1 MLDSLSL
8 WLHETPLGETLLTM
22 LISML
27 PVVELRLGLPYGIAL
42 APADPR
48 GVCRVARRQH
58 DPCAVYHFIC
68 PPAVPMGA
76 HTYSKA

>member
-27 PVVELRLGLPYGIAL
+27 PVVELRGGLRWGCRSPWRL
-42 APADPR
+42 PR
-48 GVCRVARRQH
+48 RSSA
-58 DPCAVYHFIC
+58 
-68 PPAVPMGA
+68 
-76 HTYSKA
+76 T

>member
-27 PVVELRLGLPYGIAL
+27 PVVELRGGLPA
-42 APADPR
+42 
-48 GVCRVARRQH
+48 GVAMWPWASRRCRSICSAS
-58 DPCAVYHFIC
+58 CAI
-68 PPAVPMGA
+68 
-76 HTYSKA
+76 

>member
-27 PVVELRLGLPYGIAL
+27 PVVELRGGL
-42 APADPR
+42 
-48 GVCRVARRQH
+48 
-58 DPCAVYHFIC
+58 
-68 PPAVPMGA
+68 PAVPMGA
-76 HTYSKA
+76 HPYSKA

>member
-27 PVVELRLGLPYGIAL
+27 PVVELRGCLPAFF
-42 APADPR
+42 
-48 GVCRVARRQH
+48 
-58 DPCAVYHFIC
+58 FIVM
-68 PPAVPMGA
+68 AITVLFSG
-76 HTYSKA
+76 

>member
-27 PVVELRLGLPYGIAL
+27 PVVELRGGLPAADTHDHEQHRQRREHEQVNGR
-42 APADPR
+42 APVSP
-48 GVCRVARRQH
+48 
-58 DPCAVYHFIC
+58 
-68 PPAVPMGA
+68 
-76 HTYSKA
+76 

>member
-27 PVVELRLGLPYGIAL
+27 PVVELRGGLPA
-42 APADPR
+42 
-48 GVCRVARRQH
+48 GVAMLSLIH
-58 DPCAVYHFIC
+58 I
-68 PPAVPMGA
+68 
-76 HTYSKA
+76 

>member
-27 PVVELRLGLPYGIAL
+27 PVVELRGGLPRAL
-42 APADPR
+42 RWGCRSPWRLPR
-48 GVCRVARRQH
+48 RSSA
-58 DPCAVYHFIC
+58 
-68 PPAVPMGA
+68 
-76 HTYSKA
+76 T